1 MATSGWGKRFLTT
14 TRGRI
19 LSLLRRSGHTVNEL
33 AQALGLTDNA
43 VRVHLATLERDGLI
57 QQSGSQPS
65 SRKPN
70 LIYALTPGAEQFF
83 PKPYGL
89 LLQQLLTILVER
101 FGEAELEEIL
111 AALGRR
117 LAASCR
123 AMVQG
128 ETPSERVRQAVAVL
142 GELGGLAE
150 IEERAGEMVI
160 RGFDCPLTAAV
171 ASHPCACRLAEA
183 MLVDLVGM
191 PVEECCNKQ
200 GTLPRCEF
208 RVKLADSGPP
218 GTQATRNI
226 LD

>member
-1 MATSGWGKRFLTT
+1 MATTGWGKRFLTS

-33 AQALGLTDNA
+33 AGALGLTDNA
-43 VRVHLATLERDGLI
+43 VRMHLTTLERDGLI
-57 QQSGSQPS
+57 RQSGSRPG

-70 LIYALTPGAEQFF
+70 LNYTLTAEAEQFF

-89 LLQQLLTILVER
+89 LLQQLLTVLTER
-101 FGEAELEEIL
+101 FGASALEEIL

-123 AMVQG
+123 AMVQA
-128 ETPSERVRQAVAVL
+128 ETPRERVRQAVAVL

-150 IEERAGEMVI
+150 IEEREGEMVI

-171 ASHPCACRLAEA
+171 ASHPCACRLAEVLLA
-183 MLVDLVGM
+183 DLVGM

-200 GTLPRCEF
+200 APRPQCAF
-208 RVKLADSGPP
+208 RVRLPDGGPA
-218 GTQATRNI
+218 GAQA
-226 LD
+226 